1 MSTPTLFSLQ
11 GYLRIAEILPNGTI
25 GKLRWLGNVPEAQL
39 QLNTEAEDVTES
51 FSGQRLQIGRLST
64 GTTAAFNYQMDYWSA
79 ANLALAVNANETAI
93 AASTVTGE
101 TFPTGLVAGDLV
113 RLDHPFVSSLIITDS
128 AGTPATVPPANYR
141 IEGHSESV
149 VNIVTPGAF
158 VQPFRAAY
166 AYAAATNLAL
176 FSKIGSAVY
185 LQFDGVN
192 TVTND
197 PVFLEM
203 WKVRHDPIKELALIN
218 KGQGNMPMTSAVL
231 YDQTRALD
239 PLLGGFGRMLQK
251 AA

>member
-11 GYLRIAEILPNGTI
+11 GYLRIGDILPNGTI

-39 QLNTEAEDVTES
+39 QLNTEATDKTED
-51 FSGQRLQIGRLST
+51 FSGNRLQIGRLGT
-64 GTTAAFNYQMDYWSA
+64 GTTAAFNYTLDYWSA
-79 ANLALAVNANETAI
+79 PNLALAFNANQAAI
-93 AASTVTGE
+93 AASTATGE
-101 TFPTGLVAGDLV
+101 TFPAALLAGDLV
-113 RLDHPFVSSLIITDS
+113 RLDHPFVSNLVITDS
-128 AGTPATVPPANYR
+128 AATPAIVPPANYR
-141 IEGHSESV
+141 LEGHSASV
-149 VNIVTPGAF
+149 VNIVAPGAF

-192 TVTND
+192 TETDEAVL
-197 PVFLEM
+197 LEL
-203 WKVRHDPIKELALIN
+203 WKIRHDPIKELSLIN
-218 KGQGNMPMTSAVL
+218 KEYGNMQMTSAVL

-251 AA
+251 AV